1 MEMVFRQRFTKLMFP
16 LRDKV
21 CRCSHICVKQSA
33 FFQPSENGV
42 PQRASE
48 RASEQAR
55 ESSSKHLLIY
65 LFMGHHLYS
74 CYRIRIPNKRL
85 NVSRLFT
92 IQNRPKSADKNRT
105 SQCLYKIKTKEK
117 KKERNV
123 DDVCWMIFTKQQ
135 RFVTL
140 NDTPRNKLVSMK
152 KQSENGNSYSPSSNK
167 KKSIERCT
175 VLNKWKDGTRCH
187 FFIRQF

>member
-21 CRCSHICVKQSA
+21 CRCSPICVKQSA
-33 FFQPSENGV
+33 FFSAERQWRGN
-42 PQRASE
+42 E
-48 RASEQAR
+48 RANRQAR
-55 ESSSKHLLIY
+55 ERVHRNICSFICSWGIIY
-65 LFMGHHLYS
+65 IHVIAYASRTKDRMSVGFSQYKTA
-74 CYRIRIPNKRL
+74 PNLPTKTVPL
-85 NVSRLFT
+85 NVYTRLK
-92 IQNRPKSADKNRT
+92 RRRT
-105 SQCLYKIKTKEK
+105 KRTN
-117 KKERNV
+117 NV

-175 VLNKWKDGTRCH
+175 VANKWKDGTRCH
-187 FFIRQF
+187 FCIRQF

>member
-1 MEMVFRQRFTKLMFP
+1 MGMVFRQRFTKLMFP

-33 FFQPSENGV
+33 FFS
-42 PQRASE
+42 RASK
-48 RASEQAR
+48 QAN

-92 IQNRPKSADKNRT
+92 IQNRPKSVDKNRT
-105 SQCLYKIKTKEK
+105 SQCLHKIKTKEE
-117 KKERNV
+117 KKERNA

-135 RFVTL
+135 QFVTL
-140 NDTPRNKLVSMK
+140 NDTPRNKLVSIRRSK
-152 KQSENGNSYSPSSNK
+152 VKTETYTPRHRNRKRVLNAVQD
-167 KKSIERCT
+167 
-175 VLNKWKDGTRCH
+175 LNKWKDGTRCH
-187 FFIRQF
+187 LFIRQF